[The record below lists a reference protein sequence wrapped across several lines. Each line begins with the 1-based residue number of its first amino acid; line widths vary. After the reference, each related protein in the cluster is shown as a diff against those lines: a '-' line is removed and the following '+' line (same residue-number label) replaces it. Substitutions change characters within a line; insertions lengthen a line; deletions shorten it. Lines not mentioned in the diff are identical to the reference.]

1 MKLKYMHTKMKFSLF
16 SLLILSVILF
26 SFQACSFFAENIIE
40 EKSNETSLAANKD
53 NQLTLNITPYFEGQ
67 TASDRSAY
75 PTFTTDTLKDFTY
88 TVYSSTIP
96 ETTGTYNTTSGK
108 ITFTIACQ
116 AFTSEEITVSAKQD
130 NNVLFTATSTI
141 SYSVGQSKELSL
153 NFQRDDS
160 SAAKGNVALK
170 IAIPTGYDL
179 TVDVMNEK
187 TNTVVSTGAST
198 GVSSTRPLYISQN
211 SSTCTIKTTDFEI
224 AAGDYK
230 ARMYLYK
237 NSELR
242 SLIIQTITVWPGL
255 TTNQWYLADGS
266 KNQEYPL
273 AANANYSIYV
283 RGTGGD
289 LYDGGYI
296 TGATPGDDGNTGNIL
311 KPVASLQAAINK
323 CTDSSADYT
332 IYLDGSIDDA
342 IVIDGND
349 ANASMAYN
357 SLTIKGIS
365 GPAKDIINR
374 DTSNGDGSVIKIDK
388 GVSLVFD
395 GIKITGGN
403 TSDSGGGINIFDANA
418 TVTLKDCVI
427 AGNQADQNGG
437 GISNR
442 GTCYIYGSTVVGN
455 GNATTAISSLG
466 AGSNQ
471 ASKHGGGIFNKNKL
485 YLGYS
490 SYTSDFVNKKAFLS
504 GGVYANA
511 AYGNGGGIY
520 NEGGTI
526 VIASGKVAYNFASG
540 YVGENPGGGGICS
553 AYTGASVTMGGNSS
567 VYKNRITSGNGGGV
581 RVEGG
586 EFNLTESASITY
598 NEASGGAG
606 LYCTESTV
614 NLKDNSLVD
623 HNSSSGW
630 GGGIFIQKN
639 GSKLTIADNAAIT
652 NNTGTEGGGIQAV
665 DAVCTIEMSGG
676 LISGNSGSDGGGVR
690 LYGGTLIM
698 SGGEIS
704 NNTSSSG
711 TGGGVSVK
719 NDSVFKISGS
729 AYIPA
734 GDSNDNDVYLDSGNT
749 IQIVDTLNPP
759 EGEKTASIIPFKYE
773 SGYTVLSGTM
783 LNTNYGK
790 VRLIPDPAST
800 KNWVI
805 NSTGELVLPFRII
818 VNDSELYLDK
828 SSFVTAISN
837 SSLSSQNVKI
847 QILEMDADDFG
858 PAGNSGTVLHAI
870 LLSPANQTSLIVD
883 EDANIKLPAD
893 SSNYFSALSKVVEM
907 DLRGLDTSNV
917 TTMKNMFYVCNN
929 LESLNLSSFNTS
941 KVTNMQ
947 TFLYSNKIKSLDL
960 SSFDT
965 SNVTNMEQM
974 IAMCDNITSLD
985 ISNFNTSKVT
995 NMKQMFYSDG
1005 ALKTIYVSSDFV
1017 VDQVTASGNMFQ
1029 YCTSLTGG
1037 KGTNISN
1044 GILIDKTFARI
1055 DNPPDNPGYFTQG
1068 PVKKENLV
1076 SYITSMTESGIV
1088 FLPSNTDAAVIE
1100 DVKGALQTLYT
1111 NKPEIEVDLDLRL
1124 IRLTEIPASAFS
1136 GCGNI
1141 ASIHLPSTI
1150 ISFDSSAFSSCSKL
1164 KNVYVEGMKVD
1175 DWANINFENYSA
1187 NPCNNG
1193 ADLYLRGT
1201 KVQYAFFDTATKINA
1216 YAFYGCTS
1224 IDSFE
1229 LPVELKEIG
1238 NSAFAKCP
1246 NLTNVSDMT
1255 AVTTFGNS
1263 IFDSSGMNFT
1273 SLSTSQITEIPTE
1286 MFYRCNSLT
1295 SVNLGSGITKLGEA
1309 AFGYCNNLASITIP
1323 NTVTSIGKN
1332 QFLYSPKDIDIY
1344 YDGTQEQWNSIAE
1357 SNWNYGH
1364 NNMKK
1369 ITVHFNDD
1377 TINDTY

>member
-26 SFQACSFFAENIIE
+26 SFQACSFFAQNIIE

-67 TASDRSAY
+67 SASDRSAY

-88 TVYSSTIP
+88 TVSSSTIT

-108 ITFTIACQ
+108 ITFNIACQ

-130 NNVLFTATSTI
+130 SNVLFTATSTI

-153 NFQRDDS
+153 NFKRNDS

-179 TVDVMNEK
+179 TVDVMDEK

-211 SSTCTIKTTDFEI
+211 SSTCTIKTTNFEI

-266 KNQEYPL
+266 KTQEYPL

-332 IYLDGSIDDA
+332 IYLDGSIYDA

-349 ANASMAYN
+349 DNASMVYN

-374 DTSNGDGSVIKIDK
+374 DTSIGDSSVIKIDK

-403 TSDSGGGINIFDANA
+403 TSDSGGGINIFDTNA

-442 GTCYIYGSTVVGN
+442 GTCYIFGSTVVGN

-490 SYTSDFVNKKAFLS
+490 SYTSDSVNKKAFLS

-526 VIASGKVAYNFASG
+526 VIASGKIAYNYASG
-540 YVGENPGGGGICS
+540 SVGENPGGGGICS
-553 AYTGASVTMGGNSS
+553 AYTGASVIMGGNSS

-614 NLKDNSLVD
+614 NLKDNSLID
-623 HNSSSGW
+623 HNTSSGW

-676 LISGNSGSDGGGVR
+676 LISGNSGSDGGGIR

-711 TGGGVSVK
+711 PGGGVSVK

-773 SGYTVLSGTM
+773 SGYTVLSGTS
-783 LNTNYGK
+783 LNANYGK
-790 VRLIPDPAST
+790 VRLIPDSAST

-818 VNDSELYLDK
+818 VNDSDLYLDK

-858 PAGNSGTVLHAI
+858 PAGNAGTVLNAI
-870 LLSPANQTSLIVD
+870 ALSPANQTSLIVD

-893 SSNYFSALSKVVEM
+893 SSNYFSSLSKVVEM

-917 TTMKNMFYVCNN
+917 TTMNNMFYICNN

-965 SNVTNMEQM
+965 SNVTNMNQM
-974 IAMCDNITSLD
+974 FGYCENITKLD
-985 ISNFNTSKVT
+985 LSNFDTSNVT
-995 NMKQMFYSDG
+995 DMSQMFWQDS
-1005 ALKTIYVSSDFV
+1005 ALTTIFVSSDFI
-1017 VDQVTASGNMFQ
+1017 VDQVETSGQMFSG
-1029 YCTSLTGG
+1029 CSKLTGG
-1037 KGTNISN
+1037 KGTTTSGNPINASYAK
-1044 GILIDKTFARI
+1044 ID
-1055 DNPPDNPGYFTQG
+1055 DPPDNPGYFTQG

-1076 SYITSMTESGIV
+1076 SYITSMTENGTV

-1111 NKPEIEVDLDLRL
+1111 NKPDIEVDLDLRL

-1136 GCGNI
+1136 SCENI

-1150 ISFDSSAFSSCSKL
+1150 NSFGSSAFSSCSKL

-1175 DWANINFENYSA
+1175 DWANINFANYSA

-1238 NSAFAKCP
+1238 NSAFAHCS
-1246 NLTNVSDMT
+1246 NLTNVNDMT

-1263 IFDSSGMNFT
+1263 IFDCSGMNFT
-1273 SLSTSQITEIPTE
+1273 SLTISVIEEIPTQ
-1286 MFYRCNSLT
+1286 MFYRCDGLT
-1295 SVNLGSGITKLGEA
+1295 SVVLGSGIKKLGDA
-1309 AFGYCNNLASITIP
+1309 AFGWCNNLTSITIP
-1323 NTVTSIGKN
+1323 HTVTSIGNN
-1332 QFLYSPKDIDIY
+1332 QFLYSPNNIDIY
-1344 YDGTQEQWNSIAE
+1344 YDGTQEEWNSIVAA
-1357 SNWNYGH
+1357 NWNYGH
-1364 NNMKK
+1364 NSMKT
-1369 ITVHFNDD
+1369 ITVHFNDE
-1377 TINDTY
+1377 TQNATY